1 MKVSSKRAELSA
13 LTAGVLSFIFFII
26 TWLVGAWFETFAVTA
41 LSFQI
46 LGGVLIWGVLIIL
59 FHQRSLAE
67 REKLDMA
74 QLAKSGDEQATIFAS
89 GADRSAL
96 FAVAQRRLVVLE
108 KWFVPIFAIVIAVY
122 EISVGFYLVGQVSN
136 ALELEVKNPGLAGVF
151 MAAIAFV
158 CFLLSRYATGM
169 SAEGQWKGLRAGAS
183 SLLGTAITAFAVS
196 IGLALMR
203 YKVDG
208 VLVAVTWA
216 VPVLLIVV
224 GFETAVNVV
233 LDIYRPRIAGQYSRS
248 AFDSRLLGM
257 INEPG
262 EILHTF
268 AGAIDY
274 QFGFKVSQTWFYRL
288 LEKAVL
294 PLVIFSC
301 VSLYLLSCIVI
312 VNPGEQGVK
321 EHLGK
326 YESILEPGLHW
337 KLPWP
342 FDVGYVHPA
351 GRIQQ
356 VNVGFVEAHSED
368 DETGRKAL
376 LWGEEHYENEYDLLV
391 ATRATGQ
398 SQQEGTVAVSLIRA
412 AIPVQYIVKNVKAF
426 EYNHAEAE
434 KILEA
439 ICYREVTHFVASA
452 KIEHEDD
459 SSGVS
464 EAGLLGGGRGQ
475 AAKVLRERIQASAD
489 AQGLGVE
496 IVFLGLQGIHPP
508 PKVAEDYQN
517 VVGKVQ
523 ERQAAILSAKGERS
537 KELTALA
544 GSEKKAEKLYD
555 LSQSYQRA
563 KESGS
568 PEEIAQV
575 SANLE
580 AALAG
585 AKGEMFKILSE
596 AESYAFEKATLA
608 EAAGRRFG
616 KQLMAYKASPEIYKH
631 YQRLA
636 MLTEALANIR
646 KYIIVAED
654 TDEQIIEI
662 DLTEELTPSLYD
674 INIDEL

>member
-1 MKVSSKRAELSA
+1 
-13 LTAGVLSFIFFII
+13 
-26 TWLVGAWFETFAVTA
+26 
-41 LSFQI
+41 
-46 LGGVLIWGVLIIL
+46 
-59 FHQRSLAE
+59 
-67 REKLDMA
+67 
-74 QLAKSGDEQATIFAS
+74 
-89 GADRSAL
+89 
-96 FAVAQRRLVVLE
+96 
-108 KWFVPIFAIVIAVY
+108 
-122 EISVGFYLVGQVSN
+122 
-136 ALELEVKNPGLAGVF
+136 
-151 MAAIAFV
+151 
-158 CFLLSRYATGM
+158 
-169 SAEGQWKGLRAGAS
+169 
-183 SLLGTAITAFAVS
+183 
-196 IGLALMR
+196 
-203 YKVDG
+203 
-208 VLVAVTWA
+208 
-216 VPVLLIVV
+216 
-224 GFETAVNVV
+224 
-233 LDIYRPRIAGQYSRS
+233 
-248 AFDSRLLGM
+248 M

-301 VSLYLLSCIVI
+301 VSLYLLSCVVI
-312 VNPGEQGVK
+312 VNPGEQGVM
-321 EHLGK
+321 EHLGRYAK
-326 YESILEPGLHW
+326 VLEPGLHW

-356 VNVGFVEAHSED
+356 VNVGFVEEHGEAD
-368 DETGRKAL
+368 AAGRKPPL
-376 LWGEEHYENEYDLLV
+376 LWGQEHYEDEYDLLV

-412 AIPVQYIVKNVKAF
+412 AIPVQYIVKDVKAF

-439 ICYREVTHFVASA
+439 ICYREVTHFMASA
-452 KIEHEDD
+452 KIEPEDD

-464 EAGLLGGGRGQ
+464 EAGLLGGGRGE

-523 ERQAAILSAKGERS
+523 EKQAAILRARGERS
-537 KELTALA
+537 RELTALA
-544 GSEKKAEKLYD
+544 GSVEKAQKLYD
-555 LSQSYQRA
+555 LSQSYQKA
-563 KESGS
+563 KESGG

-575 SANLE
+575 SAKLE

-585 AKGEMFKILSE
+585 AEGEIFKILSE
-596 AESYAFEKATLA
+596 AESYAFEKVTLA
-608 EAAGRRFG
+608 EAAGERFG
-616 KQLMAYKASPEIYKH
+616 NQLMAYKASPEIYKH
-631 YQRLA
+631 HQRLA

-646 KYIIVAED
+646 KYIIVADE
-654 TDEQIIEI
+654 TDKQIIEI
-662 DLTEELTPSLYD
+662 DLAEKLPGLYD
-674 INIDEL
+674 FNIDALSK